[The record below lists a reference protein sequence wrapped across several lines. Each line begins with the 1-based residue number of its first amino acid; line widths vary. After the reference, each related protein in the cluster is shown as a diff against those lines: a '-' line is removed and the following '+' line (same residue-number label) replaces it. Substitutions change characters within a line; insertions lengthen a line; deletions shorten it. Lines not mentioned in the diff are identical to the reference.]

1 MYLSNRY
8 MEFTLPI
15 IYFLF
20 DCHKVPISDRQSQ
33 SMLILWTDKV
43 IKVASRR
50 GIINMKLEMSQKWAK
65 EELYKKIQQ
74 NMPFFLA
81 RIRNRGPGAETGS
94 VSRPNTGSDRIW
106 IRNPARMKQI
116 GIKISK
122 DPFPDHR
129 HRNRRLKKLPPKI
142 SYLS

>member
-1 MYLSNRY
+1 
-8 MEFTLPI
+8 MEFTLSI

-74 NMPFFLA
+74 NMHFLPMIL
-81 RIRNRGPGAETGS
+81 IRDPGPETGS
-94 VSRPNTGSDRIW
+94 GSREI
-106 IRNPARMKQI
+106 
-116 GIKISK
+116 
-122 DPFPDHR
+122 
-129 HRNRRLKKLPPKI
+129 
-142 SYLS
+142 